1 MGWEVIGI
9 ILEAVALI
17 VVVATLFYL
26 TAEIKQNRIAVD
38 TSSHAS
44 IADGFN
50 SINMM
55 IATDP
60 GLAEIF
66 TKGMA
71 DPKALSEIE
80 SMRFVMVGQSFVNQ
94 FAVINNLNDNRA
106 IKLIHYEVL
115 AVTFAHFM
123 TSPGGEHI
131 IENVTVPPDL
141 MVVVNKYR
149 SAPYTGAWSAD
160 T

>member
-1 MGWEVIGI
+1 MDWEVIAV
-9 ILEAVALI
+9 ILEALALI

-26 TAEIKQNRIAVD
+26 TSEIKQNRIAVD

-44 IADGFN
+44 IAGGFN

-80 SMRFVMVGQSFVNQ
+80 SMRFIMVGQSYVNQ

-106 IKLIHYEVL
+106 IKLMHYEVL

-123 TSPGGEHI
+123 TSPGGEYI
-131 IENVTVPPDL
+131 IDNVTVPPDL
-141 MVVVNKYR
+141 MVVINKYK
-149 SAPYTGAWSAD
+149 SVPHTGWYSAD